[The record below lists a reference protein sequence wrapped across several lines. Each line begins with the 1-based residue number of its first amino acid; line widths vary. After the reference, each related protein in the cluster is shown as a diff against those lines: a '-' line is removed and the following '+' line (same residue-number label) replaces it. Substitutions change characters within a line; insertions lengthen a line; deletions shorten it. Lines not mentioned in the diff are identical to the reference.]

1 MNRREFLKAT
11 GTLGAA
17 LAVYGLAGCTS
28 AVTDNKGSDS
38 QAKGGQKKGPLL
50 SAEFT
55 VTHFPSLMYGV
66 PWLVAQQKG
75 YFKEA
80 GIDLKGIVGSEGGG
94 TTVRNVITGGLPFG
108 EVATPAVYKAFA
120 SGAPLVAVG
129 GGVRSIA
136 EINWVTMPNRSD
148 INSIKDFKGKKVG
161 YTSPGSVTEGL
172 INLCLA
178 KVGINPKEVQLIA
191 MGGVS
196 KGLTALKEGALDA
209 AANLEPVYSAQK
221 KDWKLVF
228 WAKEYVPNFLQTLI
242 IVGPELVKSNPDAIR
257 AVLKARAQGLEDV
270 IKNLD
275 GAAEIYAKASNQ
287 PKEICLSA
295 LKSVDP
301 KQYYAVGLDSNGL
314 QAVEEEMR
322 IVNLL
327 KKDEKI
333 PWKEFT
339 NQNFLPEGTAKVNF

>member
-1 MNRREFLKAT
+1 MNRREFLKAA

-17 LAVYGLAGCTS
+17 VAVYGLAGCVSTATEKKS
-28 AVTDNKGSDS
+28 QDPKSKGN
-38 QAKGGQKKGPLL
+38 QKNGQLL

-55 VTHFPSLMYGV
+55 VTQFPSLMYGV

-80 GIDLKGIVGSEGGG
+80 GIDLKGIVGSDGGG

-108 EVATPAVYKAFA
+108 EVATPAVYKAYA
-120 SGAPLVAVG
+120 AGAPLVVVG

-161 YTSPGSVTEGL
+161 YTNPGSVTEGL
-172 INLCLA
+172 INLSLVKA
-178 KVGINPKEVQLIA
+178 GIDPKEVQLIA

-196 KGLTALKEGALDA
+196 KGLTALKEGAIDA
-209 AANLEPVYSAQK
+209 AADIEPVYSAQK

-228 WAKEYVPNFLQTLI
+228 WAKDYVPSFLQTLI
-242 IVGPELVKSNPDAIR
+242 IVGPELIKSNPDSIR
-257 AVLKARAQGLEDV
+257 AVLKARARGLEDV
-270 IKNLD
+270 IKNVEE
-275 GAAEIYAKASNQ
+275 AAEIYAKASNQ
-287 PKEICLSA
+287 SKEVCLNA
-295 LKSVDP
+295 LKGVDP
-301 KQYYAVGLDSNGL
+301 KQYYTVGLELEGL
-314 QAVEEEMR
+314 RTVEEEMR
-322 IVNLL
+322 IIGLL

-333 PWKEFT
+333 PWKDLT
-339 NQNFLPEGTAKVNF
+339 NQDFLPEGTAKVNF